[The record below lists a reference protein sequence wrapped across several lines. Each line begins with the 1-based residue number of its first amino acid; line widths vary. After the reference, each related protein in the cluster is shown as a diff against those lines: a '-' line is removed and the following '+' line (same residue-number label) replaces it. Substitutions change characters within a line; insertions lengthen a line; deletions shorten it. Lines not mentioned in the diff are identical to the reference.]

1 MAGATETKVRPMIA
15 AKERGPGPG
24 RYSLPSTVGTSA
36 LMITLLTPRL
46 APLRPRCVQ
55 SGRLLGEE
63 SDPALCVRA
72 PCSMT
77 VIAFDVQVL
86 EKARMAWAGT
96 LTQT

>member
-1 MAGATETKVRPMIA
+1 MIA

-46 APLRPRCVQ
+46 APLRPRRCVQ

-63 SDPALCVRA
+63 SGPALCVRA

-86 EKARMAWAGT
+86 EKARMAWAVT